1 MNVSKKLVS
10 CMLGVALVC
19 QPIFFNGA
27 DSLSMVAEAHSG
39 HHADR
44 HHSGSS
50 AGSYDPYY
58 YCNGHEAHLHD
69 GGVCPYADSSDSYYY
84 CDGHEAH
91 LHDGGVCPYADSS
104 DSYYY
109 CDGHEAHLHDGGV
122 CPYASTVSTD
132 PGAYAS
138 GAAQGSVSS
147 LNTVLDTSGR
157 SVELSTGDTIALSR
171 DLIRI
176 VQDTLNQKGYDCGDP
191 DGMVGT
197 KTKEAIADYLAEADD
212 ADTDSLIVAMV
223 AKGLGLR

>member
-27 DSLSMVAEAHSG
+27 DSLSMVAEAHSS
-39 HHADR
+39 HHADS

-91 LHDGGVCPYADSS
+91 LHDGGVCPYA
-104 DSYYY
+104 
-109 CDGHEAHLHDGGV
+109 
-122 CPYASTVSTD
+122 STVSTD

-138 GAAQGSVSS
+138 GAAQDAVSS
-147 LNTVLDTSGR
+147 RNTVLDTSGK

-197 KTKEAIADYLAEADD
+197 KTKEAIADYLVEADD
-212 ADTDSLIVAMV
+212 ADTDSLIIAMV
-223 AKGLGLR
+223 AKGLGLQ